1 MTGRVFVVGSLI
13 VAAIFISVAC
23 IYWPTTAYLLGF
35 GRITDYSSHSALVV
49 FVVLVLIW
57 NLRAKLA
64 VLPIRP
70 FLFGFFGLIGLGFIW
85 LAGQLVFTRVFTQLA
100 VLAMVP
106 MAVLTLLGFRW
117 LAAMA
122 FPFFVLMFAVPI
134 WSPLVPTLVKWTA
147 KFAELGIRASG
158 VPIYREGA
166 YFVLPSGTW
175 AVADT
180 CSGVAFLSTCLLLGV
195 LYAWTIYRST
205 MKRVVF
211 ILGAAVIGVVGNWF
225 RVYLTMM
232 VAHLSDNRFLREDHY
247 TFGWLLFAVF
257 LFFFCW
263 FGLRYRDAE
272 PSAGDNS
279 SLDLNGVATNSS
291 PMRGSSA
298 PRLIAVSVLIV
309 FALAVWPLYESRL
322 QVQTISSPMEVADIS
337 PQAGWSPV
345 ETSTLEWAPEL
356 SNPSLLRV
364 QVFEKAGRRVSVFVG
379 IFRNETWES
388 KLVTVSN
395 QLAGGDKSSWNL
407 ADRGIVQTE
416 ISGLP
421 LEAKTGVILGRTGRV
436 LAWHWYWINGV
447 STASDLNAKFQQ
459 LLTRLHGV
467 HGGSAWVAI
476 YTSANESSEVSSKL
490 LQEFTRDMG
499 GALENALFRTSKP

>member
-1 MTGRVFVVGSLI
+1 MTGRAFVIGPLS

-205 MKRVVF
+205 MKRVFF
-211 ILGAAVIGVVGNWF
+211 ILGATVIGVVGNWI

-232 VAHLSDNRFLREDHY
+232 VAHHSDNRFLREDHY

-291 PMRGSSA
+291 PLLGPSV
-298 PRLIAVSVLIV
+298 PRLLAVSVLIA
-309 FALAVWPLYESRL
+309 FTLAVWPLYESRL
-322 QVQTISSPMEVADIS
+322 QFQTILGPMEVADIS

-345 ETSTLEWAPEL
+345 EKSTLEWAPEL

-447 STASDLNAKFQQ
+447 STASDFNAKFQQ